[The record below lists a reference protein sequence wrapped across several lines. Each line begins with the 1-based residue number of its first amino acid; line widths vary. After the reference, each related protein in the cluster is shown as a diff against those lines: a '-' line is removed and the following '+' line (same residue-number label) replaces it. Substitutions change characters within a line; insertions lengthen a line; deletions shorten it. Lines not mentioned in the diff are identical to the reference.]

1 MRVLLTPENRSS
13 ELVYECLL
21 GWSRCGLL
29 EPFAWRSV
37 AGEESIEATMR
48 VSRVEAGEQRDLLL
62 GAALQSGAEDS
73 EDELVAFHPATPGE
87 GLEASFAGTANA
99 LVHLLSQIL
108 AHDSS
113 RPARCTMV
121 VAPAQIGQAV
131 PAGIFSQGFASNV
144 YVAPEDRAEPRDPNR
159 LLGNEDVFPLHAAHA
174 IATIAALWSEPAAQ
188 RTSVID
194 ALAKRQPH
202 NQLATQVVRCFSR
215 GIDFGYLPDHVAA
228 GIFSGEGGWPNP
240 DPTHFDRVED
250 AAVVMPHI
258 VSDFMRR
265 FGPELGLSEFRPQ
278 VLSDPEPLGLFKA
291 FRLLIELLIQRLRR
305 RPFEIVRR
313 RIDSIH
319 DAAADWV
326 ERQAGPDGGIRV
338 KRRGTARGAAGEGV
352 TLDEALEKP
361 LIVPDGPVSEAWTGI
376 RRLAVGLVDG
386 SGLPD
391 GIDEARLVNGRG
403 QRALVCD
410 PALIAPDP
418 EGEQPPADDLL
429 EGPICDPLRLEP
441 GLGALEA
448 GGDEAKQTLAE
459 WCERHRP
466 SLLWG
471 VGTRIAE
478 ALVTARREAQAAT
491 GQEPDG
497 EGDDDAPSVAEER
510 RSLRKRLRRSLL
522 ASTALALL
530 ATGLAGSRLSL
541 IGIAVALIV
550 IGFLWFLALANAA
563 RRLFMADEQIGR
575 REDERELAKINAA
588 MQRSLRMGDE
598 IRLGRRYREY
608 LAWGEILGWLVHK
621 PWVGDPL
628 DRVTL
633 MPSIEHSSLP
643 AAFTVGVAEV
653 SGDSVERLSAATG
666 SVSSARGGSRM
677 STREASCWRCGS
689 WASGGGFRPRMRS

>member
-1 MRVLLTPENRSS
+1 M
-13 ELVYECLL
+13 
-21 GWSRCGLL
+21 
-29 EPFAWRSV
+29 
-37 AGEESIEATMR
+37 
-48 VSRVEAGEQRDLLL
+48 
-62 GAALQSGAEDS
+62 
-73 EDELVAFHPATPGE
+73 AFHPATPGE

-338 KRRGTARGAAGEGV
+338 KRRGTARGR
-352 TLDEALEKP
+352 P
-361 LIVPDGPVSEAWTGI
+361 
-376 RRLAVGLVDG
+376 
-386 SGLPD
+386 
-391 GIDEARLVNGRG
+391 AR
-403 QRALVCD
+403 
-410 PALIAPDP
+410 
-418 EGEQPPADDLL
+418 
-429 EGPICDPLRLEP
+429 
-441 GLGALEA
+441 
-448 GGDEAKQTLAE
+448 
-459 WCERHRP
+459 
-466 SLLWG
+466 
-471 VGTRIAE
+471 
-478 ALVTARREAQAAT
+478 
-491 GQEPDG
+491 
-497 EGDDDAPSVAEER
+497 
-510 RSLRKRLRRSLL
+510 
-522 ASTALALL
+522 AS
-530 ATGLAGSRLSL
+530 R
-541 IGIAVALIV
+541 
-550 IGFLWFLALANAA
+550 
-563 RRLFMADEQIGR
+563 
-575 REDERELAKINAA
+575 
-588 MQRSLRMGDE
+588 
-598 IRLGRRYREY
+598 
-608 LAWGEILGWLVHK
+608 
-621 PWVGDPL
+621 
-628 DRVTL
+628 
-633 MPSIEHSSLP
+633 
-643 AAFTVGVAEV
+643 
-653 SGDSVERLSAATG
+653 
-666 SVSSARGGSRM
+666 
-677 STREASCWRCGS
+677 STRPWRS
-689 WASGGGFRPRMRS
+689 R